1 MFHGFNVFGSIVCPL
16 GPKTA
21 AKWHASALRYNRK
34 RNDKRSALE
43 ARMQEAKTA
52 VAKTRKQEAQVKAV
66 MTAAAKLK

>member
-16 GPKTA
+16 G

-43 ARMQEAKTA
+43 ARMQEAKAA

-66 MTAAAKLK
+66 MAAAAKLK